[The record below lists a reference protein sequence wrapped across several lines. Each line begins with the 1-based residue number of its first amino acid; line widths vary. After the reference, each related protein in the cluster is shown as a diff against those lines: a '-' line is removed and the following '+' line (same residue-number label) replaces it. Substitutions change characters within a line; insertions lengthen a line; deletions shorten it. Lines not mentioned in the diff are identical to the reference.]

1 MIIRNNINLFFTK
14 AGLIAGILF
23 IITGIWISVLY
34 TIKGVLVIL
43 IGAFLGFSTETTL
56 IDSVKK
62 KIVHATMWV
71 GLINLDGWIDIKTG
85 MSLRIQKPEYS
96 YLLSGK
102 KRRRIEKGDDFYYM
116 LLFDEKDE
124 FILPI
129 KKYKLKQDAENDLQR
144 MKDLMGLS

>member
-23 IITGIWISVLY
+23 IIAGIWISILY
-34 TIKGVLVIL
+34 TVNGVMVIL

-56 IDSVKK
+56 IDPLKK
-62 KIVHATMWV
+62 KVVHATMWV
-71 GLINLDGWIDIKTG
+71 GFINLDLWIDIEAG

-124 FILPI
+124 FILPV
-129 KKYKLKQDAENDLQR
+129 KKFKLKRDAENDLQR
-144 MKDLMGLS
+144 MKDMMGLR